1 MLRTRS
7 ILPEDL
13 PEIQRLHDKYF
24 GDKFTLPD
32 LTKMLC
38 GFVIVNSN
46 DKIIMAGGIR
56 RIGETILVTN
66 KDHTSKIEL
75 GRALVEAQNI
85 SQYVCQQDGIEWLHA
100 FVKDA
105 EYASHLIRHGFN
117 PRCQALSMKV

>member
-1 MLRTRS
+1 
-7 ILPEDL
+7 
-13 PEIQRLHDKYF
+13 
-24 GDKFTLPD
+24 
-32 LTKMLC
+32 
-38 GFVIVNSN
+38 
-46 DKIIMAGGIR
+46 MAGGVR

-100 FVKDA
+100 FVKDI
-105 EYASHLIRHGFN
+105 EYASHLIRHGFT